1 MDISGEI
8 QLFKTMTVSLMERLN
23 DATFE
28 ELETFVEE
36 RQAVVDDLVRHLST
50 TSATDAQ
57 KIEIAGI
64 LENDGAI
71 QARMNALRLEAQ
83 DFLYKR
89 GQAKT
94 QRNAYEAGYAADSIL
109 MDRRK

>member
-1 MDISGEI
+1 MDERIKRLRE
-8 QLFKTMTVSLMERLN
+8 LTDSLMERLN

-50 TSATDAQ
+50 ASATDAQ
-57 KIEIAGI
+57 KLEIAGI